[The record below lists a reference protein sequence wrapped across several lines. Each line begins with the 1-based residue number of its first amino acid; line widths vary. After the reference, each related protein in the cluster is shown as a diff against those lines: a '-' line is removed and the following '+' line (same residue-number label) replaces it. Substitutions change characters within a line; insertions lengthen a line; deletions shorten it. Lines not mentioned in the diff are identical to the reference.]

1 MLWVRISIRASC
13 ITLCDQVCQWLAT
26 GRWFSPG
33 PPVSSTNKTDRHYI
47 TEILLK
53 VALNTINQTKPNQ
66 TWDHSQRLFSVIVL
80 SGEATNTIVFDLT
93 RSGLESTIYH
103 TRGEHVNHYTTDTV
117 TRLVKLLE
125 GLINSSY
132 SRFKKSWHVDHD
144 EKYDGGIC
152 RVSTIFVT
160 GETKIIMWII
170 AFFLLITSI
179 IKVVCVSIISINTFS
194 IFVNKYLYSLKPLL
208 LHKYIDTYKQT

>member
-1 MLWVRISIRASC
+1 MSV
-13 ITLCDQVCQWLAT
+13 TCDRSVV
-26 GRWFSPG
+26 FSG
-33 PPVSSTNKTDRHYI
+33 SSGFLHQYNWPPLYNWNIVESGVKHH
-47 TEILLK
+47 K
-53 VALNTINQTKPNQ
+53 PNQTKPETILN
-66 TWDHSQRLFSVIVL
+66 DFFSVIVL

-117 TRLVKLLE
+117 TRFVKLLE

-160 GETKIIMWII
+160 GETKIIMWIF
-170 AFFLLITSI
+170 AFFLLTTSI
-179 IKVVCVSIISINTFS
+179 IKVACVSIISINTFS

-208 LHKYIDTYKQT
+208 LHRYIDTYKQT

>member
-1 MLWVRISIRASC
+1 
-13 ITLCDQVCQWLAT
+13 
-26 GRWFSPG
+26 
-33 PPVSSTNKTDRHYI
+33 
-47 TEILLK
+47 
-53 VALNTINQTKPNQ
+53 
-66 TWDHSQRLFSVIVL
+66 VL
-80 SGEATNTIVFDLT
+80 SGEATNTIVFGLT

-117 TRLVKLLE
+117 TRFVKLLE

-208 LHKYIDTYKQT
+208 LHRYIDTYKQTKIKRQRRKIREEKKNNNRKTPQTHTFQLANLGCSHSSQS

>member
-1 MLWVRISIRASC
+1 
-13 ITLCDQVCQWLAT
+13 
-26 GRWFSPG
+26 
-33 PPVSSTNKTDRHYI
+33 
-47 TEILLK
+47 
-53 VALNTINQTKPNQ
+53 
-66 TWDHSQRLFSVIVL
+66 VL

-117 TRLVKLLE
+117 TRFVKLLE

-208 LHKYIDTYKQT
+208 LHRYIDTYKQTKIKRQRRKIREEKKTTTEKPHKHIHFNWRISGALILPKVKWSRTKFYNQVWGGPKRNTCIWK